1 MPPIGT
7 QILSKSDL
15 VYILN
20 HPSKISHLDYNAF
33 MEYWGYSIVKV
44 TLS

>member
-7 QILSKSDL
+7 QILSKNDL

-20 HPSKISHLDYNAF
+20 HPSKFPHFDYNAL
-33 MEYWGYSIVKV
+33 MELWGYSTVKV